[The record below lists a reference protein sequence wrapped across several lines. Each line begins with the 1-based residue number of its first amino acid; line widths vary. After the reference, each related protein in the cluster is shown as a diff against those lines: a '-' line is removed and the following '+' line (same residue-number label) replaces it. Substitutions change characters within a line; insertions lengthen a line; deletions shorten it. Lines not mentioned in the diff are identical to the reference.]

1 MLFMKKRVFS
11 LDFCRVLAVLSI
23 ISNHALNT
31 IFDAGAYAYWNQS
44 PLSEKVFTV
53 VGYIFSRVGVP
64 LFLMI
69 TGALILSKKFET
81 GEDITKFY
89 KHNLIPLIVTVE
101 IWNIIYYFFSMFLHQ
116 TNFDLNSLIYIL
128 LFMKNSTFPHM
139 WYMPMIIGIYLF
151 LPLVSMAMQKLSLKS
166 IKIPLIV
173 VILASF
179 ILPNLQCFLQF
190 FRYDALYIHSI
201 LDLSFGGGVYGVY
214 IILGYYI
221 FREKV
226 YEKISLKWL
235 ILGCIVCFAGS
246 CIFQIIGY
254 IHNSNDI
261 VYYNFIG
268 ILLFGI
274 CIFTMILKLKDCAY
288 VKIKNLIT
296 YLSRISLGLYF
307 VHRPILFIFEKFV
320 SLPFSNIVTV
330 LIYYIFSI
338 LLSIAIIFVISK
350 VKFLS
355 EKLLLI
361 K

>member
-1 MLFMKKRVFS
+1 
-11 LDFCRVLAVLSI
+11 
-23 ISNHALNT
+23 
-31 IFDAGAYAYWNQS
+31 
-44 PLSEKVFTV
+44 
-53 VGYIFSRVGVP
+53 
-64 LFLMI
+64 
-69 TGALILSKKFET
+69 
-81 GEDITKFY
+81 
-89 KHNLIPLIVTVE
+89 
-101 IWNIIYYFFSMFLHQ
+101 
-116 TNFDLNSLIYIL
+116 
-128 LFMKNSTFPHM
+128 MKNSTFPHM

-190 FRYDALYIHSI
+190 FGYDALYIHSI

-221 FREKV
+221 FREKL
-226 YEKISLKWL
+226 YQKIALKWL

-268 ILLFGI
+268 ILLLGI